1 MKQFFLLYLLLINAA
16 SFWVMLVDKTRA
28 RKKAWRIPEARLFT
42 LAVLG
47 GSLGIWGGMYA
58 FRHKTRHRAFVWGI
72 PAILVAQGVILLVLR
87 NF

>member
-28 RKKAWRIPEARLFT
+28 KKKAWRIPESRLFT
-42 LAVLG
+42 LAALG

-58 FRHKTRHRAFVWGI
+58 FRHKTRHRSFLWGI
-72 PAILVAQGVILLVLR
+72 PAIVAAQGVMLLILR

>member
-47 GSLGIWGGMYA
+47 GSLGILGGMYA

-72 PAILVAQGVILLVLR
+72 PAILVAQGIILLVLR